1 MADEIPPYP
10 YQQPNYAQYAPA
22 PIYSPPQPMFEA
34 PPVQQRP
41 KAELECDFCGE
52 EIVEGEEC
60 LNWLYGVAGPGRK
73 SGRRMVQASAEIPEG
88 EVNLHIHCVSGFVED
103 SLPEAADEIRQNF
116 NYGDDVPPDEIFCAN
131 CDAKIEDY
139 NAG

>member
-1 MADEIPPYP
+1 MADEYHYP
-10 YQQPNYAQYAPA
+10 YFQPSY
-22 PIYSPPQPMFEA
+22 PISYEQPQAFQ
-34 PPVQQRP
+34 PVPQSKP
-41 KAELECDFCGE
+41 KPELVCDFCDE

-73 SGRRMVQASAEIPEG
+73 SGRRIVQPSEDIPEG

-116 NYGDDVPPDEIFCAN
+116 NFGEDDAPEEIFCAN